1 MRWSIRLG
9 TIAGIRI
16 EVHVTFLLML
26 AGVAF
31 FTASGPRDAAH
42 AAAQAAPGFRDAFHT
57 VLHLVLLFACVV
69 LHELGHALT
78 AQRFGIRTR
87 EIVLLPIGG
96 VARLERMPEKPSQ
109 ELAVAIAGPAVNVV
123 LATAFGVAL
132 FALGTPAVM
141 ILERAGGNGT
151 LEFLLLANLS
161 MLIFNLVPAFPM
173 DGGRVLRAGL
183 AMFMPYTRAT
193 RFASLV
199 GQGFALLFAAAGIFV
214 LRSPVLVFIAL
225 FVFVTAGE
233 ERALVQTRSSLTGL
247 PVSAAMVTAF
257 VSLETRHELAYAVD
271 LLLAG
276 EQRDFPVL
284 EDGQLLGML
293 SRDDLLK
300 GMRTE
305 GPESPVGRLVRLDIA
320 PIESSMPLDAAL
332 QRMSALRQNAL
343 PVVARGRLVGLLTL
357 ENIRELLLVLEARQR
372 HAGLA

>member
-26 AGVAF
+26 AGIAVYAASGHPDVF
-31 FTASGPRDAAH
+31 RTASQFLAVF
-42 AAAQAAPGFRDAFHT
+42 GF
-57 VLHLVLLFACVV
+57 VV
-69 LHELGHALT
+69 LHELGHAF
-78 AQRFGIRTR
+78 AASRYGIRTR
-87 EIVLLPIGG
+87 EIVLLPVGG
-96 VARLERMPEKPSQ
+96 VARLERMPEKPAQ
-109 ELAVAIAGPAVNVV
+109 ELVVALAGPAVNLV
-123 LATAFGVAL
+123 LATL
-132 FALGTPAVM
+132 FATILFTGGTAPVAV
-141 ILERAGGNGT
+141 LDRWLSGGV
-151 LEFLLLANLS
+151 LEFLLFINIF
-161 MLIFNLVPAFPM
+161 MLVFNLIPAFPM
-173 DGGRVLRAGL
+173 DGGRVLRSCL
-183 AMFMPYTRAT
+183 AMFLPYTRAT
-193 RFASLV
+193 RYATIV
-199 GQGFALLFAAAGIFV
+199 GQGIAMVFAAVGLFAFKQPNA
-214 LRSPVLVFIAL
+214 VLVLIAL
-225 FVFVTAGE
+225 FVFMTAGE

-276 EQRDFPVL
+276 EQHDFPVL

-305 GPESPVGRLVRLDIA
+305 GPGSPVGRLVRLDIA

-357 ENIRELLLVLEARQR
+357 ENIRELLQVLEARQR